1 MVKVDG
7 TEQRPVARVGDIEL
21 YRWDVDLLQPRQW
34 LNDALIAFVFEHMT
48 QGLSEADG
56 VVLIEPTVAF
66 SAAMVPPDVLGEMLS
81 GGPSGQERLA
91 RLRQARLVVLPV
103 NDNQDAERAS
113 GGGHWSCLAFRR
125 LGADAAQFEHYDSS
139 NDANEVAARAI
150 ARTFGELLLSSGLET
165 PFRTM
170 ATPQQTNG
178 ARPPFESCYWRSV
191 DGNAHG
197 SPRSQ
202 EASTP
207 ALSAQDTT
215 AACTLSASRRRLVQ
229 IPSRV
234 GSAHRRRRRR
244 RCRGSRPPESARS
257 ARSC

>member
-91 RLRQARLVVLPV
+91 RLRQARLV
-103 NDNQDAERAS
+103 
-113 GGGHWSCLAFRR
+113 R
-125 LGADAAQFEHYDSS
+125 LT
-139 NDANEVAARAI
+139 R
-150 ARTFGELLLSSGLET
+150 L
-165 PFRTM
+165 
-170 ATPQQTNG
+170 
-178 ARPPFESCYWRSV
+178 
-191 DGNAHG
+191 
-197 SPRSQ
+197 
-202 EASTP
+202 P
-207 ALSAQDTT
+207 AL
-215 AACTLSASRRRLVQ
+215 TLQEVGAASRQRWLPW
-229 IPSRV
+229 IPWSSR
-234 GSAHRRRRRR
+234 
-244 RCRGSRPPESARS
+244 
-257 ARSC
+257 